1 MVQKHEDTAQAA
13 SNFNNEVRFEHEA
26 TAASAA
32 NISGQFKEMAKTLR
46 GPGQASKSNL
56 DALKEKIRYNK
67 PVVGYKKPL
76 NNCKSNVICTEWNHN

>member
-1 MVQKHEDTAQAA
+1 MRQLVQEHEDTAQAV
-13 SNFNNEVRFEHEA
+13 SDDINEVRAERDA
-26 TAASAA
+26 TASSAA

-76 NNCKSNVICTEWNHN
+76 NN